1 MGLALDLLL
10 KLGNPS
16 SSSKARANSHGASMS
31 HCLRH
36 GVHVQCQLYG
46 LFLVIFISALSM

>member
-16 SSSKARANSHGASMS
+16 SSRKARANSREASMS
-31 HCLRH
+31 HCLHH
-36 GVHVQCQLYG
+36 GVRVQCQLYA
-46 LFLVIFISALSM
+46 LFLVIFISALSI